1 MKNTLYMHMGW
12 SKTGTTTIQHFLYK
26 NHDLLLEKDY
36 CYPIGHVIDESV
48 FNYKYENHIF
58 AAQCFHGNWNKFQK
72 LHDWTWYRDHILNE
86 MRDANCSNN
95 ILSAELFNF
104 EHSDNIEF
112 WKKDYSVKGIYY
124 FRNFFDWLVSQQK
137 EYIKYFLPP
146 SVFVFDRERNYAI
159 MGCLRHHLRVLG
171 RDNCIF
177 IDFDKVKKRKNGL
190 LESFLDAVD
199 VGAHALSGFSV
210 VPDENTTPNDAH
222 LMFFYQCSFAPFGRR
237 EFSSLFKEV
246 REMDLH
252 QFKDFHS
259 NTLPPNIYTLDE
271 YAEYGLKYQGVLLND
286 PDWYD
291 KNVAR
296 AQELAKIPYQDLPPE
311 IQYHILEN
319 LSDASRELIYSWLP
333 GAKQATPNQPYLP
346 SMKNFYDFRDTIL
359 PIYKRYS
366 DLMRQE

>member
-1 MKNTLYMHMGW
+1 MKNKLYMHMGW
-12 SKTGTTTIQHFLYK
+12 SKTGTTSIQHFLYK
-26 NHDLLLEKDY
+26 NHDTLIDKGY

-58 AAQCFHGNWNKFQK
+58 AAQCFHGNWNKYQK
-72 LHDWTWYRDHILNE
+72 LHDWTWYRDHILKE
-86 MRDANCSNN
+86 MREANCPNN

-112 WKKDYSVKGIYY
+112 WQKDYAVKGIYY

-137 EYIKYFLPP
+137 EYMKYFLPT
-146 SVFVFDRERNYAI
+146 SVFTFDWERNYAL
-159 MGCLRHHLRVLG
+159 MACLRHHLRVLG
-171 RDNCIF
+171 RDNCVF
-177 IDFDKVKKRKNGL
+177 IDFDTVKKKENGL

-199 VGAHALSGFSV
+199 MRRDALQDFSV
-210 VPDENTTPNDAH
+210 VPDENTTPIDAH
-222 LMFFYQCSFAPFGRR
+222 LLFFYQCSFAPFERQQFTR
-237 EFSSLFKEV
+237 LSQEV
-246 REMDLH
+246 RAMDLH
-252 QFKDFHS
+252 QFKDFRS

-271 YAEYGLKYQGVLLND
+271 YAEYALKYQGVLLDD

-311 IQYHILEN
+311 IQYHILEH
-319 LSDASRELIYSWLP
+319 LSDASKELIYSWLP
-333 GAKQATPNQPYLP
+333 QARQASPTRPFLP
-346 SMKNFYDFRDTIL
+346 SMKNFYEFRDMVL

-366 DLMRQE
+366 GLMRRE